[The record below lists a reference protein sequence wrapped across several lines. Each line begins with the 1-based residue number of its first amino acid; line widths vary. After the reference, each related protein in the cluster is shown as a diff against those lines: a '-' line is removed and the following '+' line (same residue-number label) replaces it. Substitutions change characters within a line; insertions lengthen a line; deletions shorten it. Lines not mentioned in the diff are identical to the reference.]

1 MNADIALQTMQT
13 DAVLDTLP
21 VGVAVVDADRRIMLV
36 NSAYCASLGLPPDSF
51 PPGTKLEDA
60 VRTAA
65 YRGVYGPGDP
75 EAQLAEVIGAD
86 YSRPGRLRRRSYMG
100 RSYDLLSAPLPHG
113 GHVVCAV
120 ETTSLLTARD
130 EAETTLARVT
140 SALATLRTG
149 LATFTA
155 DRLLLFSNPRFAEL
169 LGLPSE
175 RLQPGMAFGDL
186 LALLAMRDEFV
197 GRDGDAFIA
206 AQRDA
211 DRSQPMAVRRIRTN
225 GHVIDVSSDP
235 LPNGGWTMAAT
246 DISPLAG
253 AEDEARRR
261 ATILNSILE
270 AIPHGVCVYSAE
282 RRVTM
287 FNRAYTQAMTGA
299 PLNVGD
305 HLETVIRRRAEAG
318 EYGPGDPDKIYAQ
331 QMAFDVTRAQSRK
344 RRRPNGMTVD
354 VRTTPLPNGGYISV
368 VTDITP
374 LAEAEAEVSR
384 RAEELAVMLSCIRHG
399 VMLWG
404 SDHRLLASNA
414 IAAELLRHPPGL
426 LEPGRTQDEILE
438 NLVARGHFGKGDDGR
453 ERAGALANLDRFEPY
468 LRQIVTPDERVL
480 DVRSDP
486 TPGGGWVTTL
496 TDVTEAR
503 IAETELRRAKD
514 AAEAANQAK
523 SRFLAT
529 MSHELRTPLNAVIGF
544 SDTLLRE
551 ADRPSGERV
560 AEFAQQINDAGRH
573 LLGLINIILDV
584 ARIEFGP
591 LRSRLGQ
598 GGCRASRAALRAP
611 GGFGCAGGR
620 DNTGDRRAGRSA
632 GDQGGRTAAAA
643 GAEPPAVERDQIHR
657 SGRYGHHRR
666 LAGRRRRTVAV
677 RARYRD
683 RHFGGRPRSR
693 LRTFH
698 PARQQP
704 GSAFPGRRPGSLR
717 LAGVRHRAWRQA
729 DPAQHPWQRDHGG
742 DPAAGGSADNRSVA
756 KPTAAHHST
765 DNRTLARNP
774 P

>member
-1 MNADIALQTMQT
+1 MNADVTPLIAQSE
-13 DAVLDTLP
+13 AALDVLP
-21 VGVAVVDADRRIMLV
+21 VGVAIIDADRQIVLV
-36 NSAYCASLGLPPDSF
+36 NAAYCESLGLPPGSF
-51 PPGTKLEDA
+51 PKGMKLDDA
-60 VRTAA
+60 LRAAA

-75 EAQLAEVIGAD
+75 EAQLAALVAAD
-86 YSRPGRLRRRSYMG
+86 YSRPGRLRRRSFMG
-100 RSYDLLSAPLPHG
+100 RSYDLINAPLPQG

-120 ETTSLLTARD
+120 ETTSLVAARD

-149 LATFTA
+149 LATFTS
-155 DRLLLFSNPRFAEL
+155 DRSLLFSNPRFAEL
-169 LGLPSE
+169 LGVPAE
-175 RLQPGMAFGDL
+175 RLQPGMDFDDL
-186 LALLAMRDEFV
+186 LALLAMRDEFT
-197 GRDGDAFIA
+197 GRDGEEFIA
-206 AQRDA
+206 HQRDA
-211 DRSQPMAVRRIRTN
+211 DRSQPMAVRRIHTK

-261 ATILNSILE
+261 AAILNSILD

-299 PLNVGD
+299 PLNIGD

-318 EYGPGDPDKIYAQ
+318 EYGPGDPDKIFAQ

-374 LAEAEAEVSR
+374 LAEAEAEVTR

-399 VMLWG
+399 VLLWG

-414 IAAELLRHPPGL
+414 IAAELLRHPPGT

-438 NLVARGHFGKGDDGR
+438 NLVARGLFGKGDEGR
-453 ERAGALANLDRFEPY
+453 KRAGTLANLDRFEPY
-468 LRQIVTPDERVL
+468 LRKIVTPDERVL
-480 DVRSDP
+480 DIRSDP

-503 IAETELRRAKD
+503 NAEAELRRAKD
-514 AAEAANQAK
+514 TAEAANQAK

-551 ADRPSGERV
+551 ATRPSGARV
-560 AEFAQQINDAGRH
+560 AEFAQQINEAGRH

-584 ARIEFGP
+584 ARIE
-591 LRSRLGQ
+591 
-598 GGCRASRAALRAP
+598 
-611 GGFGCAGGR
+611 
-620 DNTGDRRAGRSA
+620 
-632 GDQGGRTAAAA
+632 
-643 GAEPPAVERDQIHR
+643 
-657 SGRYGHHRR
+657 SGRYDLASDKVDVGR
-666 LAGRRRRTVAV
+666 LV
-677 RARYRD
+677 RLCA
-683 RHFGGRPRSR
+683 
-693 LRTFH
+693 
-698 PARQQP
+698 
-704 GSAFPGRRPGSLR
+704 
-717 LAGVRHRAWRQA
+717 RQA
-729 DPAQHPWQRDHGG
+729 DSAAQAAEITLAIDVPDDLPPIRADERRLQQVLNHLLSNAVKFTEAGGTVSIGASLDAHGSPLLFVRDSGIGISEDDLDRVFEPFTQLDSSLARRFQGAGLGLYVSRAFVAGHGG
-742 DPAAGGSADNRSVA
+742 KLVLRSTPGEGTTAEVRLPADRLIAGGQ
-756 KPTAAHHST
+756 
-765 DNRTLARNP
+765 
-774 P
+774 

>member
-1 MNADIALQTMQT
+1 VNTDVTTQIAQT
-13 DAVLDTLP
+13 DALLDALP
-21 VGVAVVDADRRIMLV
+21 VGVAVVDADMRIVVV
-36 NSAYCASLGLPPDSF
+36 NSAYCASLGLPPNSF
-51 PPGTKLEDA
+51 PSGMKLEDA
-60 VRTAA
+60 MRAAA
-65 YRGVYGPGDP
+65 YQGVYGPGDP
-75 EAQLAEVIGAD
+75 EAQLAALLAAD
-86 YSRPGRLRRRSYMG
+86 RSRYGRLRQRSFMG
-100 RSYDLLSAPLPHG
+100 RSYDLISAPLPQG

-120 ETTSLLTARD
+120 ETTSLLSARD
-130 EAETTLARVT
+130 EAEATLVRVT

-149 LATFTA
+149 LAAFTP
-155 DRLLLFSNPRFAEL
+155 DRTLLFSNQRFAEL
-169 LGLPSE
+169 LGFPAE
-175 RLQPGMAFGDL
+175 RLYPGMAFDDL
-186 LALLAMRDEFV
+186 IATLAMRDEFI
-197 GRDGDAFIA
+197 GREGEAFIA
-206 AQRDA
+206 NQRNA
-211 DRSQPMAVRRIRTN
+211 DRSRPMAVRRVRTN
-225 GHVIDVSSDP
+225 GDVIDVSSDP

-261 ATILNSILE
+261 AAILHSILD
-270 AIPHGVCVYSAE
+270 AIPHGVCVYSAD

-299 PLNVGD
+299 PLSIGD

-318 EYGPGDPDKIYAQ
+318 EYGPGDPDKIFAQ
-331 QMAFDVTRAQSRK
+331 QMAFDVSRAQSRK

-426 LEPGRTQDEILE
+426 LEPGRTQNEILE
-438 NLVARGHFGKGDDGR
+438 HLVARGHFGKGDEGR
-453 ERAGALANLDRFEPY
+453 ERAGTLANLDRFEPY

-503 IAETELRRAKD
+503 IAEAELRRAKD
-514 AAEAANQAK
+514 TAEAANQAK

-551 ADRPSGERV
+551 AANPSRTRV
-560 AEFAQQINDAGRH
+560 AEFAQQINEAGRH

-584 ARIEFGP
+584 ARIE
-591 LRSRLGQ
+591 
-598 GGCRASRAALRAP
+598 
-611 GGFGCAGGR
+611 
-620 DNTGDRRAGRSA
+620 
-632 GDQGGRTAAAA
+632 
-643 GAEPPAVERDQIHR
+643 
-657 SGRYGHHRR
+657 SGRYDLASDKVDVGR
-666 LAGRRRRTVAV
+666 LV
-677 RARYRD
+677 RV
-683 RHFGGRPRSR
+683 
-693 LRTFH
+693 
-698 PARQQP
+698 
-704 GSAFPGRRPGSLR
+704 SA
-717 LAGVRHRAWRQA
+717 RQA
-729 DPAQHPWQRDHGG
+729 DMAAQAAEITLTVDVPDDLPPIRADERRLQQVLNHLLSNAVKFTEAGGTVTIGASIDPSGSPVLFVRDSGIGISEEDLDRVFEPFTQLDSSLARRFQGAGLGLYVSRAFVTGHGG
-742 DPAAGGSADNRSVA
+742 KLVLRSTPGEGTTAEVRLPADRLVTRGQ
-756 KPTAAHHST
+756 
-765 DNRTLARNP
+765 
-774 P
+774 